1 MNITTGT
8 RTRGM
13 AALAAGLLVL
23 AACGSDDD
31 ASTADT
37 IVETTVTPETTEA
50 SETTE
55 AVTTTDAPE
64 TTDAPATTEAEAL
77 ETATIGEVASANGAT
92 FIPGYTAFAP
102 NYDAAINGDGPVTAL
117 MPSDDGFIAFS
128 TAYPDLTG
136 QMRADFAALDDL
148 LLYHTIDGAL
158 LVEAMV
164 TGTDLISL
172 QGEPITVEVTDGVV
186 ILNGG
191 QATITIADLA
201 ASNGVVHIL
210 DGILLPPSL
219 AATAS

>member
-1 MNITTGT
+1 MNTTTGT
-8 RTRGM
+8 RTRCV

-31 ASTADT
+31 GSTADT
-37 IVETTVTPETTEA
+37 TVDAAETPTTSETPETTA
-50 SETTE
+50 APITTDDPVTTE
-55 AVTTTDAPE
+55 
-64 TTDAPATTEAEAL
+64 APATTDAEAL
-77 ETATIGEVASANGAT
+77 ETATIAEVATANGAT

-117 MPSDDGFIAFS
+117 MPSDEGFIAFS
-128 TAYPDLTG
+128 AAYPDLTA
-136 QMRADFAALDDL
+136 QMRADLAALDDL
-148 LLYHTIDGAL
+148 LLYHTIDGAR
-158 LVEAMV
+158 LVEAME

-172 QGEPITVEVTDGVV
+172 QGEPITVEVTGDVV
-186 ILNGG
+186 TLNGG

-201 ASNGVVHIL
+201 AGNGVVHIL